1 MALTNWFA
9 AALALIA
16 PNTVDVTVSFHVDC
30 TIPPPSPRGY
40 PDANRQNRP

>member
-16 PNTVDVTVSFHVDC
+16 PDTVDVTVSFDVDC
-30 TIPPPSPRGY
+30 TVPPLTSRIP
-40 PDANRQNRP
+40 